1 MTATF
6 LERARRATPLGGY
19 TRPTARVVAAAAALV
34 LVAAAVLAAAAFDR
48 AYAGRVLPGV
58 SVAGID
64 LGGASPEEAR
74 TRLAGLPV
82 GPAGLVLVV
91 GLRSETV
98 PAEALGR
105 RIAIDAAVEAAMA
118 SGRGRGFLGDIAP
131 RLGLVRDGRSLPL
144 EVTVDEPTLA
154 AWIAAAAGE
163 AYREPVDAKIIPADG
178 QWEMRK
184 AVRGAALDEAA
195 ASALI
200 RSALLGTQGGTP
212 RIVLPVG
219 SVDPDVADAAVAS
232 AIQAASRMVADV
244 TVTLDDKSWTIP
256 SKSLRPAIV
265 FVSSN
270 GRPVPVM
277 YGSPI
282 EAAVRKLASTVKVA
296 PRQTLIL
303 KTKSGATFG
312 YVPGAAGRTLDVP
325 GTARAVTAL
334 AAERRDDPSDPL
346 VEVDAVTIDVQPKI
360 SNAQAAAA
368 GPKMTRI
375 SGWTVRYTSSE
386 RNGFGNNIVIPA
398 RLINGTVVRP
408 GEVFDFW
415 RAVGPVTF
423 SRGFR
428 MGGII
433 QGGRTNPTGAI
444 AGGICSASTTL
455 FNAAVRGGFQIVER
469 SPHFYYISRYPL
481 GLDAT
486 VSKSGGRSTQNM
498 RFRNDTNVPIYI
510 RGIGGGGSVRF
521 EIYSLPTGRKVTF
534 SKASVANVRRAVDR
548 AVRTD
553 ALRAGTR
560 RRDETPA
567 NGMDVAVS
575 RTVRNASGA
584 VIRRD
589 RFVSH
594 YGRVDGIVLIGTR
607 R

>member
-1 MTATF
+1 MTAT
-6 LERARRATPLGGY
+6 LLQRARRATLLGGFA
-19 TRPTARVVAAAAALV
+19 RPRAPVAAAALALI
-34 LVAAAVLAAAAFDR
+34 VAAATAVGAVAFDR
-48 AYAGRVLPGV
+48 AYAGLVLPGV

-64 LGGASPEEAR
+64 LSGASATEAR
-74 TRLAGLPV
+74 DRLAGLQI
-82 GPAGLVLVV
+82 GPAGLVLVA
-91 GLRSETV
+91 GSKTHTV
-98 PAEALGR
+98 AAELLGR
-105 RIAIDAAVEAAMA
+105 RVAIDAAVDAAMA
-118 SGRGRGFLGDIAP
+118 AGRERGFLGDIGE
-131 RLGLVRDGRSLPL
+131 RLTLLRDGRSLPL

-154 AWIAAAAGE
+154 AWVAAAAGE
-163 AYREPVDAKIIPADG
+163 AYREPVDAKIIPAG
-178 QWEMRK
+178 GRWEMTM
-184 AVRGAALDEAA
+184 AVRGAALDEATA
-195 ASALI
+195 TALI

-219 SVDPDVADAAVAS
+219 SVDPDVEDAAVAS

-244 TVTLDDKSWTIP
+244 KVTLDDKSWTIP
-256 SKSLRPAIV
+256 SKSLRSAIV

-282 EAAVRKLASTVKVA
+282 EAAVRKLASKVKVA

-325 GTARAVTAL
+325 GTARAVTEL
-334 AAERRDDPSDPL
+334 AAERRDDPADPP

-375 SGWTVRYTSSE
+375 SGWTVRFTSSE

-423 SRGFR
+423 ARGFR

-469 SPHFYYISRYPL
+469 SPHFYYIPRYPL

-567 NGMDVAVS
+567 NGMDVAVT
-575 RTVRNASGA
+575 RTVRDARGA
-584 VIRRD
+584 VIHRD

-594 YGRVDGIVLIGTR
+594 YGRVDGIVLIGTGR
-607 R
+607 

>member
-1 MTATF
+1 MTAT
-6 LERARRATPLGGY
+6 LLQRARRASSVGGFA
-19 TRPTARVVAAAAALV
+19 RPRAAVAGSTLALV
-34 LVAAAVLAAAAFDR
+34 LLAGALAAAVAFERVYD
-48 AYAGRVLPGV
+48 GRVLPGV
-58 SVAGID
+58 SVSGID
-64 LGGASPEEAR
+64 LSGASPAEAR
-74 TRLAGLPV
+74 ARLAALEI
-82 GPAGLVLVV
+82 GPSGLVLVAA
-91 GLRSETV
+91 SKTETV
-98 PAEALGR
+98 PAGQLGR
-105 RIAIDAAVEAAMA
+105 RIEIDAAVEAAMA
-118 SGRGRGFLGDIAP
+118 SGRGSGFLGDIGA
-131 RLGLVRDGRSLPL
+131 RLGLVRDGVSLPL

-163 AYREPVDAKIIPADG
+163 AYREPVDAKIIPAAG
-178 QWEMRK
+178 RWEMTMS
-184 AVRGAALDEAA
+184 ARGAALDEPAA
-195 ASALI
+195 TALI
-200 RSALLGTQGGTP
+200 RNALLGREAGTP

-219 SVDPDVADAAVAS
+219 SLDPGVDDAAVAD

-244 TVTLDDKSWTIP
+244 KVTLDDKSWTIP

-265 FVSSN
+265 FVSSE

-282 EAAVRKLASTVKVA
+282 EAAVGKLTSKVKVA

-312 YVPGAAGRTLDVP
+312 YVPGAAGHTLDVR

-334 AAERRDDPSDPL
+334 AAERRDDPLESPAQ
-346 VEVDAVTIDVQPKI
+346 VDAVTIDLQPKI

-375 SGWTVRYTSSE
+375 SGWTVRFASSE

-398 RLINGTVVRP
+398 RLINGTVVQP
-408 GEVFDFW
+408 GQVFDFW

-433 QGGRTNPTGAI
+433 QGGRTIPTGAI

-469 SPHFYYISRYPL
+469 SPHFYYIGRYPL

-498 RFRNDTNVPIYI
+498 RFRNDTNAPIYI
-510 RGIGGGGSVRF
+510 RGIAGGGSVRF
-521 EIYSLPTGRKVTF
+521 EIYGQPTGRKVTF

-548 AVRTD
+548 AVRSDT
-553 ALRAGTR
+553 LRAVTR

-567 NGMDVAVS
+567 NGMDVAVT

-584 VIRRD
+584 VIHSD

-594 YGRVDGIVLIGTR
+594 YGRVDGIVLIGTGR
-607 R
+607 